1 MPGQVYSVSSLG
13 GVMSQ
18 PYLSQKLRAVAQP
31 LFRFRQFVDA
41 KEAIGKNRGD
51 TFLFDKMQNVATQG
65 GVLIE
70 TNTIPETQFVT
81 NQGTCV
87 IAEYGNSIP
96 FTQKL
101 ENLAQFQLEPATEQ
115 RLRDDMV
122 KVLESACGTQYVNTE
137 FIAVASSTAVGSMI
151 ITTNGT
157 ATATATANL
166 SANGV
171 RDIVNFMTK
180 KLIPKYDGRN
190 YICIAGVTAMAGMH
204 ADTAAGGWQD
214 ISKYTVTFAPNIFA
228 GEVGEF
234 YKTRFVEETGFL
246 SNSIGSGSAYG
257 QSVFFGADQVYEAMA
272 VPEEIRVKIPLD
284 FGRDMGLA
292 WYALLGFKTVWNF
305 GVDSEQHIVYVTSA

>member
-51 TFLFDKMQNVATQG
+51 TFLFDKMQNVVTAG

-87 IAEYGNSIP
+87 ITEYGNAIP

-122 KVLESACGTQYVNTE
+122 KVLESACGTQYVNTD
-137 FIAVASSTAVGSMI
+137 FICVCSATNSTVF
-151 ITTNGT
+151 TTNSV

-166 SANGV
+166 SGSNT

-190 YICIAGVTAMAGMH
+190 YVCIAGVTAMSGMH
-204 ADTAAGGWQD
+204 SDTAAGGWQD
-214 ISKYTVTFAPNIFA
+214 ISKYTVTFAPNVFA

-246 SNSIGSGSAYG
+246 SNTIGTNTAYG
-257 QSVFFGADQVYEAMA
+257 QAVFFGADQVYEAMA

-284 FGRDMGLA
+284 YGRDMGLA

-305 GVDSEQHIVYVTSA
+305 AVDSEQHIVFVTSA

>member
-31 LFRFRQFVDA
+31 LFRWRQFVDA

-70 TNTIPETQFVT
+70 TQTIPETQFVT

-87 IAEYGNSIP
+87 ITEYGNSIP

-137 FIAVASSTAVGSMI
+137 FIAVMTATNSVI

-157 ATATATANL
+157 ATAVAAANL
-166 SANGV
+166 TASNV
-171 RDIVNFMTK
+171 RDVVNFMTK

-190 YICIAGVTAMAGMH
+190 YVCIAGVTALSGMH

-214 ISKYTVTFAPNIFA
+214 ISKYTVTFAPNVFA

-246 SNSIGSGSAYG
+246 SNVIGSSTLYG
-257 QSVFFGADQVYEAMA
+257 QACFFGSDQVYEAMA
-272 VPEEIRVKIPLD
+272 VPEEIRVKIPQD

-292 WYALLGFKTVWNF
+292 WYALLGFKTVWNYN
-305 GVDSEQHIVYVTSA
+305 VDTEQHIVFVTSA

>member
-18 PYLSQKLRAVAQP
+18 PYLSQKLRSKSQP

-51 TFLFDKMQNVATQG
+51 TFLFDKTQNVQTQG

-87 IAEYGNSIP
+87 ITEFGNAVP

-101 ENLAQFQLEPATEQ
+101 ENMAQFQIEPLTEQ
-115 RLRDDMV
+115 KLRDDMV
-122 KVLESACGTQYVNTE
+122 KVLESAAGAQYVATE
-137 FIAVASSTAVGSMI
+137 FIAVQSATNSVV

-157 ATATATANL
+157 ATATASANL
-166 SANGV
+166 TAANT
-171 RDIVNFMTK
+171 RSIVDFMAK
-180 KLIPKYDGRN
+180 NLVPKYDGRN
-190 YICIAGVTAMAGMH
+190 YVCIAGVTALSGMYS
-204 ADTAAGGWQD
+204 DTAAGGWVD
-214 ISKYTVTFAPNIFA
+214 VSKYTVTFAPNIFA
-228 GEVGEF
+228 GEVGN
-234 YKTRFVEETGFL
+234 YYHTRFVEETGYL
-246 SNSIGSGSAYG
+246 SNSIGVSSLQG
-257 QSVFFGADQVYEAMA
+257 QAIFFGNDQVYEAVA
-272 VPEEIRVKIPLD
+272 VPEEIRVKIPQD
-284 FGRDMGLA
+284 YGRDMGLA

-305 GVDSEQHIVYVTSA
+305 TVDGEQHIVFVTSA